1 MTSSSRNTE
10 AELRQEI
17 GRLKMSLAEAERNLR
32 QLMSDSRDGSSPIK
46 VPEPDATSA
55 WPGLAGSEQEIAL
68 GRLLFQDHP
77 QPMWIYDPAT
87 LKFLDVNQAA
97 TRHYGYSRAEFL
109 GMTLADIRLAD
120 DSDKLFKTVS
130 QLRMGVNFLEG
141 CRHRAKDGRIII
153 AEITSRTISLAGR
166 EAMLVH
172 ALDVTEFAKAAEA
185 LRSQATML
193 DNAQKIG
200 RMGTWHLDMKTNR
213 LIWSDSTCA
222 LFGITQAEFNGTY
235 EHFCSF
241 ILPEDL
247 PACFEAQKR
256 ATPAAPLQEA
266 EYRIRRPDGA
276 VRWMYECGNI
286 EHDSAGNVLDRI
298 GMVIDITDQRVTRE
312 KVEQGAALL
321 RLAGRVAKIG
331 GWLIEYP
338 EGKLIWSDEVC
349 QIHDMPPGSHPAL
362 AEGLAMFPPEDRG
375 IVMSSMEACLNSGIP
390 YDIEVTKR
398 TATGRLIR
406 VRSIGEAVRDEHGAI
421 IRLQGAFQDVTE
433 RKQVELHLASSN
445 RALRLL
451 SRCTEAVIRASDE
464 QQLLSEICKLAVE
477 TGGYRMAWVGYVQHD
492 EARSI
497 KPMAHAGFEDGYL
510 EVAKLN
516 WDENHPAGRG
526 PAGECIRIR
535 KLKYCPNIADGGDF
549 VYWRD
554 EALKRGYRNIICLP
568 LIENDTSIG
577 VLGLYADLP
586 LFSDENELRLL
597 QELADDLAF
606 GITSL
611 RVRAER
617 FQSAQKIAQQAELI
631 DKATDAIILS
641 DLKGTVLLWSKGA
654 ERIYGWEASE
664 MIGVGMNECYFPD
677 IFAYH
682 DAITTLRKN
691 GEWRGELQKSTKR
704 GQSILVDC
712 RWALMNDNA
721 GGTRQA
727 VFAIETDIT
736 EKKKLEL
743 QFLRSQRMESLGTLA
758 GGIAHDLNNILSPIM
773 ISIQMLSQ
781 EVASDEMRDVLKTL
795 QLCSER
801 GAKLVRQVLS
811 FARGAEG
818 KRVLTDFCKIVEEL
832 RAVVIDTFP
841 KNIKFNFIFG
851 AGIPLVAADPT
862 QLHQVLLNLCVNSRD
877 AMPGGGELSIGLS
890 AVNVNE
896 PVAGMNPGTRP
907 EPYVLVTVTDTGD
920 GMPPQVRERIFE
932 PFYTTKEF
940 GKGTGLGLSTV
951 LGIVKSHGGFV
962 NVESVVHKGTT
973 FKVYFPAAKSASSA
987 VAKESRELKAQDG
1000 DGRWV
1005 LLVDDEE
1012 SIRKILKKTLESRGF
1027 QTLSACNGAEAL
1039 SLYRQHQQK
1048 ISLVITD
1055 ISMPVMDGSALIE
1068 ALTQMSPSVHIIA
1081 SSGMSAEARIRD
1093 TVNAGRI
1100 VFVSKPYSTEVLLG
1114 AISSATARTN

>member
-1 MTSSSRNTE
+1 MINSSRNTE
-10 AELRQEI
+10 AELREEI
-17 GRLKMSLAEAERNLR
+17 DRLKTSLAEAERNLQ
-32 QLMSDSRDGSSPIK
+32 QLVSDQQ
-46 VPEPDATSA
+46 VA
-55 WPGLAGSEQEIAL
+55 
-68 GRLLFQDHP
+68 
-77 QPMWIYDPAT
+77 
-87 LKFLDVNQAA
+87 
-97 TRHYGYSRAEFL
+97 
-109 GMTLADIRLAD
+109 
-120 DSDKLFKTVS
+120 
-130 QLRMGVNFLEG
+130 
-141 CRHRAKDGRIII
+141 
-153 AEITSRTISLAGR
+153 
-166 EAMLVH
+166 
-172 ALDVTEFAKAAEA
+172 
-185 LRSQATML
+185 
-193 DNAQKIG
+193 
-200 RMGTWHLDMKTNR
+200 
-213 LIWSDSTCA
+213 
-222 LFGITQAEFNGTY
+222 
-235 EHFCSF
+235 
-241 ILPEDL
+241 
-247 PACFEAQKR
+247 
-256 ATPAAPLQEA
+256 
-266 EYRIRRPDGA
+266 
-276 VRWMYECGNI
+276 
-286 EHDSAGNVLDRI
+286 
-298 GMVIDITDQRVTRE
+298 RE

-331 GWLIEYP
+331 GWVIEYP
-338 EGKLIWSDEVC
+338 ERKLIWSDEVC
-349 QIHDMPPGSHPAL
+349 QIHDMPPGSCPTL

-375 IVMSSMEACLNSGIP
+375 IVMSSMDACLNSGIP

-406 VRSIGEAVRDEHGAI
+406 VRSIGESVRDERGAI

-433 RKQVELHLASSN
+433 HKQVELHLASSN

-510 EVAKLN
+510 GVAKLC

-526 PAGECIRIR
+526 PAGECIRSR
-535 KLKYCPNIADGGDF
+535 KLKYCPNIEDGGEF

-568 LIENDTSIG
+568 LIDNGVSIG

-606 GITSL
+606 GISSL

-617 FQSAQKIAQQAELI
+617 LQSAQKIAQQAELI

-641 DLKGTVLLWSKGA
+641 SLDGTVLLWSKGA
-654 ERIYGWEASE
+654 ERMYGWEAFE
-664 MIGVGMNECYFPD
+664 MIGIVMNECYFPD

-721 GGTRQA
+721 GGARQA
-727 VFAIETDIT
+727 VLAIETDIT
-736 EKKKLEL
+736 EKKKLEH

-811 FARGAEG
+811 FARGVEG
-818 KRVLTDFCKIVEEL
+818 KRMLTDLRKVVEEL
-832 RAVVIDTFP
+832 RTVVTDTFP
-841 KNIKFNFIFG
+841 KNIKFDFIVNEE
-851 AGIPLVAADPT
+851 IPLVMADPT
-862 QLHQVLLNLCVNSRD
+862 QLQQVLLNLCVNSRD
-877 AMPGGGELSIGLS
+877 AMPNGGELLISVGICDLDE
-890 AVNVNE
+890 AV
-896 PVAGMNPGTRP
+896 VAANPGAQP
-907 EPYVLVTVTDTGD
+907 GPYVLVTVADTGE
-920 GMPPQVRERIFE
+920 GMSLQIRERIFE
-932 PFYTTKEF
+932 PFFTTKEF

-951 LGIVKSHGGFV
+951 IGIVKSHGGFV
-962 NVESVVHKGTT
+962 NVESELGKGTT
-973 FKVYFPAAKSASSA
+973 FKVYFPASKSAGTA
-987 VAKESRELKAQDG
+987 LAKAGKESKAQEG
-1000 DGRWV
+1000 RGRWV

-1027 QTLSACNGAEAL
+1027 QTLSANNGAEAL
-1039 SLYRQHQQK
+1039 LLYQQHQQK
-1048 ISLVITD
+1048 ISMVITD
-1055 ISMPVMDGSALIE
+1055 ISMPVMDGAALIE
-1068 ALTQMSPSVHIIA
+1068 ALTQMNPGIHIIA
-1081 SSGMSAEARIRD
+1081 SSGMSAEARIRE
-1093 TVNAGRI
+1093 TINAGRI
-1100 VFVSKPYSTEVLLG
+1100 VFVSKPYSTEALLG
-1114 AISSATARTN
+1114 AISNAMAGKN